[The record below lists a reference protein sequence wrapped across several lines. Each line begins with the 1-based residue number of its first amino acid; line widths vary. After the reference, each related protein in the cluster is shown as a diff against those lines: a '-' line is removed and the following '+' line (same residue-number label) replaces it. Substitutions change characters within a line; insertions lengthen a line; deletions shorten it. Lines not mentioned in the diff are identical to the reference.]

1 MTIVRHLGL
10 LAAGMAA
17 GAMLVISCSD
27 DSPGSADAA
36 TCDCAPAEPPIA
48 GRVQVITNTQTAPPN
63 QSGIQSTR
71 CPEGSVLLGGGCG
84 TIDGQP
90 ADIVLRQSRPSTSG
104 DGWTCDIQNQSATPI
119 TIKVEARCL
128 VPAS

>member
-1 MTIVRHLGL
+1 MTIVTHLGL

-48 GRVQVITNTQTAPPN
+48 GRIHIVTNTQIAPPN
-63 QSGIQSTR
+63 QVGLQSNR
-71 CPEGSVLLGGGCG
+71 CPDGSVLLGGGCG
-84 TIDGQP
+84 TEDGQP
-90 ADIVLRQSRPSTSG
+90 ADIVLSQSRPSTSG
-104 DGWTCDIQNQSATPI
+104 DGWACYFQNQSATPI